1 LWPQSKAMTE
11 SLDFLFIHVP
21 KFSNYYRPYGRYMT
35 VNLIPMGTLAL
46 ADLAKQAGYRTEVL
60 HLGLEWIE
68 KGSFSPLTY
77 MKGKNV
83 KVAAIP
89 LHFHPQSFDVMK
101 IASEIK
107 EEKKETFVLSG
118 GYTASLFH
126 KEILSSFS
134 QIDAIIRGD
143 GEVPLIALIKALE
156 EKRGLEEVPNL
167 TWRKNGEIR
176 TNPLSYVASEKD
188 LDQSSYTNLSL
199 LKDKETYIRY
209 MGMPFVWAKGLS
221 KEENRKHFHLGHP
234 ILPLNIGRGCS
245 GNCTWCGG
253 GSEAQQI
260 VNGRKRVVFRSPEAV
275 VKSMAEAVEMGY
287 EMFNFA
293 FDPGKEGGKYYGELF
308 PLLRK
313 NQLRTRVYFESFSL
327 PSESFLEEFSK
338 TFLPDGSILAF
349 SPESG
354 DEGVRHRNKTFS
366 YSNDDLMK
374 TISAAERLGIRV
386 DLFFSM
392 GITGEKYADLI
403 KTAALQKEIKQRFK
417 RIGRIWSSPISLEPG
432 APWHL
437 HPEEFGI
444 VSTKKSFLD
453 FYRGSSPEGGGLGY
467 YIPSYKDDGIEL
479 DEKGFEL
486 ALREAKCR
494 EFCSLH
500 PNPTKAS
507 DPFWGRL
514 FCRYMSWRSRGNRE

>member
-1 LWPQSKAMTE
+1 MTD
-11 SLDFLFIHVP
+11 SLDLLFIHVP

-46 ADLAKQAGYRTEVL
+46 ADLARQAGYRTEVL

-68 KGSFSPLTY
+68 RRDFSPLTY
-77 MKGKNV
+77 MKGRDV
-83 KVAAIP
+83 KLAAIP

-107 EEKKETFVLSG
+107 EEKRETFILLG

-126 KEILSSFS
+126 REILSSFP

-143 GEVPLIALIKALE
+143 AEVPLIALMKALE
-156 EKRGLEEVPNL
+156 EKRGFEEVPNL
-167 TWRKNGEIR
+167 TWRKEGEIR
-176 TNPLSYVASEKD
+176 ENPLSHVASESD
-188 LDQSSYTNLSL
+188 LDRSSHTNLSL
-199 LKDKETYIRY
+199 LKDKEIYIQH

-221 KEENRKHFHLGHP
+221 KEENRKHFHLGYP
-234 ILPLNIGRGCS
+234 IFPLNIGRGCS

-253 GSEAQQI
+253 GGEAQQA
-260 VNGRKRVVFRSPEAV
+260 VNGRKRVVFRSLEAV

-287 EMFNFA
+287 EMFNIA
-293 FDPGKEGGKYYGELF
+293 FDPGKEGERYYGELF
-308 PLLRK
+308 PLLKR
-313 NQLRTRVYFESFSL
+313 NHLRTRVYFESFSL
-327 PSESFLEEFSK
+327 PSEPFLEGFAK
-338 TFLPDGSILAF
+338 TFILDGSILAL

-354 DEGVRHRNKTFS
+354 DEGVRRRNKTFS
-366 YSNDDLMK
+366 YSNDELMK
-374 TISAAERLGIRV
+374 AISAAEGFGIKV

-392 GITGEKYADLI
+392 GIPGERYADLL
-403 KTAALQKEIKQRFK
+403 KTVNLRREVKRRFK
-417 RIGRIWSSPISLEPG
+417 NVGRIWSSPITLEPG

-444 VSTKKSFLD
+444 VSTKQSFLD

-467 YIPSYKDDGIEL
+467 YIPNYKDDRKEL
-479 DEKGFEL
+479 DEKGFE
-486 ALREAKCR
+486 AVLREAKCR

-500 PNPTKAS
+500 PNPTRAS

-514 FCRYMSWRSRGNRE
+514 FCRYMSWRSKGKHG